1 MSALSEN
8 IGQNYKT
15 HTRYQRTHL
24 SFYHRR
30 ASGSF
35 YSNNRTNRE
44 KT

>member
-8 IGQNYKT
+8 IGQNYKI

-24 SFYHRR
+24 SFYHR

-35 YSNNRTNRE
+35 YSNNRTNL
-44 KT
+44 